1 MRDHSEQVV
10 RIALYGEIESPAP
23 IHPGLPNS
31 TRLVILLGAQGRVAE
46 VANQI
51 GGSSVEGALDV
62 RRGALI
68 ASAEALRIEQLHGA
82 GFLFLAPRRER
93 SISFADPNGP

>member
-1 MRDHSEQVV
+1 
-10 RIALYGEIESPAP
+10 
-23 IHPGLPNS
+23 
-31 TRLVILLGAQGRVAE
+31 
-46 VANQI
+46 
-51 GGSSVEGALDV
+51 LDV

-93 SISFADPNGP
+93 TSSFADRNGP